1 MEKAYEICI
10 EMCDQRGY
18 EIIEQDDDRIL
29 ANKQCGKQICV
40 FLANNHKFNIE
51 RIQEYIYMMKKMDVW
66 HCIIVYKDNATPV
79 AKKIVSDSSEMMIE
93 LFNEDELQYN
103 ITKHYLVPLHELY
116 EFESKKDYDI
126 FKKKFGD
133 KLPVILKND
142 QIVRFYGFN
151 KGDIIKITRKNGYVA
166 FRIVK

>member
-1 MEKAYEICI
+1 MERAYETCV
-10 EMCDQRGY
+10 ELCEQRGY

-29 ANKQCGKQICV
+29 ANKKCGNQICI

-51 RIQEYIYMMKKMDVW
+51 RIEEYIVMMRKMDVW

-79 AKKIVSDSSEMMIE
+79 AKKFVSDSTEMQIE

-103 ITKHYLVPLHELY
+103 LTKHYLVPLHELY
-116 EFESKKDYDI
+116 EFKSKKEYDV
-126 FKKKFGD
+126 FKKKFGE
-133 KLPVILKND
+133 KLPVILKTD
-142 QIVRFYGFN
+142 PVSRFYGFK
-151 KGDIIKITRKNGYVA
+151 KGDIIKITRKDGYVA